1 MIATPIYDSMKSM
14 LDLARKT
21 ARLEA
26 RAEILKE
33 LKAVP
38 KPTKQVTDLIR
49 KYENDDSRA

>member
-33 LKAVP
+33 LKAIP
-38 KPTKQVTDLIR
+38 KPSKQVTDLIR
-49 KYENDDSRA
+49 KFEKDETRA

>member
-21 ARLEA
+21 AKLEA

-33 LKAVP
+33 LKAIP
-38 KPTKQVTDLIR
+38 KPTKQITDLIR
-49 KYENDDSRA
+49 KYESNETRT

>member
-26 RAEILKE
+26 RLEILKE
-33 LKAVP
+33 LKAIP
-38 KPTKQVTDLIR
+38 KPTKQITDLIR
-49 KYENDDSRA
+49 KYENDQNRA

>member
-33 LKAVP
+33 LKAIP
-38 KPTKQVTDLIR
+38 KPTRQVTDLIR
-49 KYENDDSRA
+49 KFESNETRA

>member
-21 ARLEA
+21 AKIEA

-33 LKAVP
+33 LKAIP
-38 KPTKQVTDLIR
+38 KPSKQVTDLIR
-49 KYENDDSRA
+49 KFETNETRA